1 MITDTGKGL
10 NVLILCETSVVQ
22 EWMAYASWYSFLKN
36 APDANICLSC
46 RRQKD
51 KIYQLMNWANRLE
64 VKYDYYND
72 ISENNG
78 DFNKLYAIIRCL
90 NKKFVSNP
98 LLVVDSDVMLL
109 NKLDVDLFNSA
120 NFLSDKNNKIWFF
133 NEIIPKNFENA
144 IILFAINQDGIAY
157 LKPEKVELCKSTK
170 ESQNS
175 LVSILDGVGRFN
187 AELWINKDKK
197 CPFGKSHR
205 FKKDDMTVNE
215 NKVLDLWSKMA
226 SLYRTIF

>member
-1 MITDTGKGL
+1 
-10 NVLILCETSVVQ
+10 
-22 EWMAYASWYSFLKN
+22 
-36 APDANICLSC
+36 
-46 RRQKD
+46 
-51 KIYQLMNWANRLE
+51 MNWANRLE

-144 IILFAINQDGIAY
+144 INLFAINQDGIAY

-197 CPFGKSHR
+197 
-205 FKKDDMTVNE
+205 
-215 NKVLDLWSKMA
+215 
-226 SLYRTIF
+226 YRSFF